1 MTCRL
6 NARKRLSSKHAQEA
20 ALEVRCYAASTAK
33 AAEPIGTSQRWPEKG
48 DLSNRS
54 EHHPPCLALVA

>member
-48 DLSNRS
+48 DFQIARNIT
-54 EHHPPCLALVA
+54 HLVWR